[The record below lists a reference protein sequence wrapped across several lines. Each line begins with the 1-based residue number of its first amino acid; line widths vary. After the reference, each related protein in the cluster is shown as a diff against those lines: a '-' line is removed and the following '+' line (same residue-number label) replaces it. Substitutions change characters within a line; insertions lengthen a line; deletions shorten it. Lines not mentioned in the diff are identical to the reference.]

1 MFLRI
6 FFIVCIVW
14 YYVGEKMCGIIGC
27 IGGDCVQ
34 NVLQGLH
41 FLEYRGYDSSG
52 IAVSDG
58 KKIRCEKKAG
68 RVSVLESSLTA
79 NDYVGS
85 ACIGHTRWATHGSP
99 SDQNA
104 HPFLSNDGNFAL
116 VHNGVIENYLEWKT
130 FLRQK
135 NYYFSSETDSEV
147 IVCLLQYYYNGDV
160 LQALR
165 QTVQKLKGSFAIAVL
180 TLHEDGKIFIAKRD
194 NPLIVSVEEEKAFVS
209 SDIPAISSVV
219 SSCIIPDDGTIGVVS
234 NSSVR
239 LYGFDGVPKRVY
251 PIALKKKDELS
262 LGSYR
267 HFMRKEID
275 EIPDALSR
283 AFRSYTHSFHEK
295 ILYGIS
301 RIVFVGCGTALHAG
315 ACARQLLRERLPS
328 LDCYEIAAS
337 ELIFTDYPYDTTLF
351 VAVSQSGETADTV
364 KAVKK
369 IKKNG
374 GKVLAI
380 CNESTSSLVREAD
393 EVILTEA
400 GTEIAVASTKAYASQ
415 LAVLIEFCFDVIR
428 FFGRGTTIPPEVCCQ
443 TAALPEICRA
453 VLACEE
459 SVRAFVKEC
468 SSVTS
473 VFYLGRGTDYCVAR
487 EGSLK
492 LKEISYI
499 HSEAYVA
506 GELKHG
512 TLALMEKCVL
522 VVALITQEKTLDKM
536 LTCLAEVKSRGAKI
550 VVVTK
555 FSSDKIEELSD
566 FTVTIPDVSDVL
578 TPIPSVIPLQ
588 LFAYYA
594 ALERGCD
601 VDKPRHLAKS
611 VTVE

>member
-1 MFLRI
+1 
-6 FFIVCIVW
+6 
-14 YYVGEKMCGIIGC
+14 MCGIIGC

-194 NPLIVSVEEEKAFVS
+194 NPLIVSVEEGKAFFS

-239 LYGFDGVPKRVY
+239 L
-251 PIALKKKDELS
+251 
-262 LGSYR
+262 
-267 HFMRKEID
+267 
-275 EIPDALSR
+275 
-283 AFRSYTHSFHEK
+283 
-295 ILYGIS
+295 
-301 RIVFVGCGTALHAG
+301 
-315 ACARQLLRERLPS
+315 
-328 LDCYEIAAS
+328 
-337 ELIFTDYPYDTTLF
+337 
-351 VAVSQSGETADTV
+351 
-364 KAVKK
+364 
-369 IKKNG
+369 
-374 GKVLAI
+374 
-380 CNESTSSLVREAD
+380 
-393 EVILTEA
+393 
-400 GTEIAVASTKAYASQ
+400 
-415 LAVLIEFCFDVIR
+415 
-428 FFGRGTTIPPEVCCQ
+428 
-443 TAALPEICRA
+443 
-453 VLACEE
+453 
-459 SVRAFVKEC
+459 
-468 SSVTS
+468 
-473 VFYLGRGTDYCVAR
+473 
-487 EGSLK
+487 
-492 LKEISYI
+492 
-499 HSEAYVA
+499 
-506 GELKHG
+506 
-512 TLALMEKCVL
+512 
-522 VVALITQEKTLDKM
+522 
-536 LTCLAEVKSRGAKI
+536 
-550 VVVTK
+550 
-555 FSSDKIEELSD
+555 
-566 FTVTIPDVSDVL
+566 
-578 TPIPSVIPLQ
+578 
-588 LFAYYA
+588 
-594 ALERGCD
+594 
-601 VDKPRHLAKS
+601 
-611 VTVE
+611 